1 VGAILGATFLL
12 EFRTKKTMAYLKK
25 RGKYYYA
32 KWHTSKNGKKAS
44 VRKALGTRHK
54 DVAQKMLKEL
64 TELELLG
71 KIDPFASGFDPKE
84 ALKGDQPINNDSC
97 ATVQEALDKF
107 YSAKQHL
114 SPATL
119 DAYKRALDHFVELN
133 RLEKESPKSI
143 RPHHFENIIFKRG
156 ITAATRHYYFRHFR
170 SWWKFLKKKK
180 VVEADIFDSLK
191 EDLPRI
197 RENTRPKMITEEE
210 LKTLFKTFDSEL
222 KRKKT
227 LPEFDT
233 NRVQHWFKPIVALYF
248 YGGLRKHEA
257 GYSTDLKYSGLKGEN
272 LIYEDR
278 ELTYIYLPPTKGRKE
293 RQIPIIKE
301 LRVQLEQYLKLRGKV
316 KAKDFV
322 FVYKGGTSD
331 GFPVRGDRVYREFKR
346 YAKVAGIPTTR
357 SLHGMRHQ
365 AVTTWIEKGFHTA
378 EASYMAGHSSQKVT
392 EKYTHLTAKRLKEK
406 MEKL

>member
-1 VGAILGATFLL
+1 MAFL
-12 EFRTKKTMAYLKK
+12 TK
-25 RGKYYYA
+25 RGKYYYV
-32 KWHTSKNGKKAS
+32 KWNTSQNGKIRA

-54 DVAQKMLKEL
+54 DVAQKMV
-64 TELELLG
+64 TELVKLESLG
-71 KIDPFASGFDPKE
+71 KIDPFSPGFNPKR
-84 ALKGDQPINNDSC
+84 ALTVDTPDRTIQC
-97 ATVQEALDKF
+97 ATVTDALNLF

-114 SPATL
+114 SPATV

-133 RLEKESPKSI
+133 GLEKASPKSI
-143 RPHHFENIIFKRG
+143 RPHHFENVIFKRG

-197 RENTRPKMITEEE
+197 RENTRPKMISEEE

-222 KRKKT
+222 ERKKT
-227 LPEFDT
+227 LPEFDLE
-233 NRVQHWFKPIVALYF
+233 RVQHWFKPIVALYF

-257 GYSTDLKYSGLKGEN
+257 GYSPDLKYSGLKGEN
-272 LIYEDR
+272 LIYEDGK
-278 ELTYIYLPPTKGRKE
+278 LSYIYLPPTKGRKE

-301 LRVQLEQYLKLRGKV
+301 LKVHLEQYLKLRGKFN
-316 KAKDFV
+316 AKDFV
-322 FVYKGGTSD
+322 FVYQGGTSND
-331 GFPVRGDRVYREFKR
+331 KPVRGDRVYREFKR

-365 AVTTWIEKGFHTA
+365 AITTWIEKGFHTA

-406 MEKL
+406 MECL

>member
-1 VGAILGATFLL
+1 MAFL
-12 EFRTKKTMAYLKK
+12 TK
-25 RGKYYYA
+25 RGKYYYV
-32 KWHTSKNGKKAS
+32 KWNTSQNGKIRA

-54 DVAQKMLKEL
+54 DVAQKMV
-64 TELELLG
+64 TELEKLESLG
-71 KIDPFASGFDPKE
+71 KIDPFSSGFNPKR
-84 ALKGDQPINNDSC
+84 ALADDKPDKTVQC
-97 ATVQEALDKF
+97 ATVTDALNLF

-114 SPATL
+114 SPATV

-133 RLEKESPKSI
+133 GLDKASPKSI
-143 RPHHFENIIFKRG
+143 RPHHFENVIFKRG

-197 RENTRPKMITEEE
+197 RENTRPKMISEDE

-227 LPEFDT
+227 LPEFDPE
-233 NRVQHWFKPIVALYF
+233 RVQHWFKPIVALYF

-257 GYSTDLKYSGLKGEN
+257 GYSPELKYSGLKGEN
-272 LIYEDR
+272 LIYEDG

-301 LRVQLEQYLKLRGKV
+301 LRVHLEDYLKQRGTV
-316 KAKDFV
+316 KQKDFV

-331 GFPVRGDRVYREFKR
+331 GLPVRGDRVYREFKR

-406 MEKL
+406 MDGLI